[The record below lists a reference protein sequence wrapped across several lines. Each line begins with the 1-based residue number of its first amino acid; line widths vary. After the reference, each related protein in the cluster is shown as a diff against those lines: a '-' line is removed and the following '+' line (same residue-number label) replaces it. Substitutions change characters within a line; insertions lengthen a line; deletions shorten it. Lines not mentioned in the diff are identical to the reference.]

1 MRCNG
6 AVSTYPSPVDLRV
19 LGPLE
24 VRVGGERLALG
35 GRKQRV
41 VLAMLVLEAGRVVS
55 ADRIVDA
62 VWGDVAAE
70 RSTGT
75 LHVYLSNLRRALEPA
90 ARALGVKDLI
100 ATERPG
106 YVLHVDPEL
115 VDLTRFERAV
125 RDARRAAE
133 REDHGVASARFHEA
147 MGLWGGTPLGDLA
160 DDEFAQGIVARLD
173 GLRVSA
179 LEGLFAA
186 DLALGR
192 HAEVLDRLPPA
203 IAADPLNEHLRG
215 IHMLALYRAGR
226 QADALGAFRDAREV
240 LVEELGIDPG
250 PALRELEHRILAQ
263 DPTLEIAVTRV
274 AAEDDAASTVIRQDA
289 PRRAVLQ
296 IDGRPVELT
305 RAVTTIGRRADRTV
319 VLVDPDVSRNHCE
332 IRRTAFG
339 LSIVD
344 TGSTNGTWVNDEL
357 VAERTLVDGDSIRV
371 GNTTLGFALD

>member
-1 MRCNG
+1 MA
-6 AVSTYPSPVDLRV
+6 AVSTGSAPVELRV

-90 ARALGVKDLI
+90 AQALGVKDLI

-106 YVLHVDPEL
+106 YVLRVDPEL
-115 VDLTRFERAV
+115 VDVGRFEQAV
-125 RDARRAAE
+125 RDARRAYE
-133 REDHGVASARFHEA
+133 REDHAVAATRFHDA
-147 MGLWGGTPLGDLA
+147 MGLWGGNPLGDLA
-160 DDEFAQGIVARLD
+160 DEEFAQGVVARLE

-179 LEGLFAA
+179 LEGLFEA

-192 HAEVLDRLPPA
+192 HADVLDRLPAA
-203 IAADPLNEHLRG
+203 IAADPLNENLRAL
-215 IHMLALYRAGR
+215 HMRALYRAGR
-226 QADALGAFRDAREV
+226 QADALAAFRDAREV

-263 DPTLEIAVTRV
+263 DPTLELGVVRV
-274 AAEDDAASTVIRQDA
+274 AADDDAASTVIRQDA
-289 PRRAVLQ
+289 PRRALLTV
-296 IDGRPVELT
+296 DGQQVELT
-305 RAVTTIGRRADRTV
+305 RAVTTIGRRADRVV

-339 LSIVD
+339 LTVVD

-357 VAERTLVDGDSIRV
+357 VAERVLVDGDRIRV
-371 GNTTLGFALD
+371 GNTTLGFSLD